1 MKKEESMKWLMILF
15 MALSGVLAVSCNKEA
30 VPMGGG
36 LVEEEHTLTL
46 RVVPDGVRTKALDAD
61 DTPISDG
68 LHRLD
73 LYVFHKNEPILDEH
87 IVLEPN
93 PSGITTYSFKEKKGE
108 RIGVLAIGNLDED
121 TSKLL
126 EGKTL
131 GQLNNDDDPEAW
143 IVLSANNFATDRI
156 VMVGAN
162 DYQFTKDGNV
172 SIELRRLMYR
182 IDIGKIIVAP
192 ENDEILGKEIYVKN
206 IALTNICNYFVPLNS
221 DSIGHF
227 YSWYLFFG
235 NEYNLDNALGAV
247 ERGFE
252 FYKNA
257 PKGWNANG
265 SFTLEG
271 PGILNSSF
279 PYMINSNFQK
289 DPGVLNVDATGVLK
303 EVTHQQY
310 NNAVGEGLMVQAGD
324 MDASHSMNV
333 DKCFYG
339 FMGRGVFNE
348 YSIVSEYKSQNIYPK
363 LVIELSIDGKSW
375 FYPIPLIHPQPNT
388 VYKIDNITIKDYG
401 SEYSN
406 FFPIKYVVDYTIKVA
421 EWSEITI
428 ENMNVGADPVTG
440 EPVELYDEQ

>member
-1 MKKEESMKWLMILF
+1 MKRLMILF
-15 MALSGVLAVSCNKEA
+15 MALSGLLAVSCDKEA
-30 VPMGGG
+30 GPMGGG
-36 LVEEEHTLTL
+36 LVEDEHILTV
-46 RVVPDGVRTKALDAD
+46 RVVTDGVRTKALDSD

-87 IVLEPN
+87 IVLEPD

-121 TSKLL
+121 TAKLL

-192 ENDEILGKEIYVKN
+192 ENDELLGKEIYVKN

-271 PGILNSSF
+271 PGILNGSF

>member
-1 MKKEESMKWLMILF
+1 MKWLMILF

-30 VPMGGG
+30 GPMGGG
-36 LVEEEHTLTL
+36 LTDEEHTLTI
-46 RVVPDGVRTKALDAD
+46 RVVSDGGRTKALDSD
-61 DTPISDG
+61 DVPITDG

-73 LYVFHKNEPILDEH
+73 LYVFHEDEPLLDEH
-87 IVLEPN
+87 IVLEPD

-108 RIGVLAIGNLDED
+108 RLGVLAIGNLDED
-121 TSKLL
+121 TAKLL

-131 GQLNNDDDPEAW
+131 AQLNNDNDPEAW

-192 ENDEILGKEIYVKN
+192 ENEELLGKEIFVKN
-206 IALTNICNYFVPLNS
+206 IAMTNVCNYFVPLKS
-221 DSIGHF
+221 DAIGHF
-227 YSWYLFFG
+227 YTWYLFFG

-252 FYKNA
+252 FYRNA
-257 PKGWNANG
+257 PKGWDANG

-271 PGILNSSF
+271 PGILNGSF

-310 NNAVGEGLMVQAGD
+310 DNVVGEGLMVQAGD

-363 LVIELSIDGKSW
+363 LVIELSIGGKSW

>member
-1 MKKEESMKWLMILF
+1 MKWLMILF

-30 VPMGGG
+30 GPMGGG
-36 LVEEEHTLTL
+36 LTDEEHTLTI
-46 RVVPDGVRTKALDAD
+46 RVVSDGVQTKALDSD

-87 IVLEPN
+87 IVLEPD

-121 TSKLL
+121 TAKLL

-192 ENDEILGKEIYVKN
+192 ENDELLGKEIYVKN

-271 PGILNSSF
+271 PGILNGSF

-406 FFPIKYVVDYTIKVA
+406 FFPVKYVVDYTIKVA

>member
-1 MKKEESMKWLMILF
+1 
-15 MALSGVLAVSCNKEA
+15 
-30 VPMGGG
+30 MGGG
-36 LVEEEHTLTL
+36 LTDEEHTLTI
-46 RVVPDGVRTKALDAD
+46 RVVSDGVRTKALDSD
-61 DTPISDG
+61 DVPITDG

-73 LYVFHKNEPILDEH
+73 LYVFHEDEPLLDEH
-87 IVLEPN
+87 IVLEPD

-108 RIGVLAIGNLDED
+108 RLGVLAIGNLDED
-121 TSKLL
+121 TAKLL

-131 GQLNNDDDPEAW
+131 AQLNNDNDPEAW

-192 ENDEILGKEIYVKN
+192 ENEELLGKEIYVKN

-271 PGILNSSF
+271 PGILNGSF

-421 EWSEITI
+421 EWSEITV

-440 EPVELYDEQ
+440 EPVELYNEQ

>member
-1 MKKEESMKWLMILF
+1 MKWLMILF
-15 MALSGVLAVSCNKEA
+15 MALSGVLAVSCNKVA
-30 VPMGGG
+30 GPMGGG
-36 LVEEEHTLTL
+36 LTDEEHTLTI
-46 RVVPDGVRTKALDAD
+46 RVVSDGVRTKALDSD
-61 DTPISDG
+61 EVPITDG

-73 LYVFHKNEPILDEH
+73 LYVFHEDEPLLDEH
-87 IVLEPN
+87 IVLEPD

-108 RIGVLAIGNLDED
+108 RLGVLAIGNLDED
-121 TSKLL
+121 TAKLL

-131 GQLNNDDDPEAW
+131 AQLNNDNDPEAW

-192 ENDEILGKEIYVKN
+192 ENDELLGKEIYVKN

-271 PGILNSSF
+271 PGILNGSF

-421 EWSEITI
+421 EWSEITV

-440 EPVELYDEQ
+440 EPVELYNEQ

>member
-1 MKKEESMKWLMILF
+1 MKRLMILF
-15 MALSGVLAVSCNKEA
+15 MALSGVLAVSCDKEA
-30 VPMGGG
+30 GPVGGG
-36 LVEEEHTLTL
+36 LTDEEHTLTI
-46 RVVPDGVRTKALDAD
+46 RVVSDGVRTKALDSD
-61 DTPISDG
+61 DVPITDG

-73 LYVFHKNEPILDEH
+73 LYVFHEDEPLLDEH
-87 IVLEPN
+87 IVLEPD

-108 RIGVLAIGNLDED
+108 RLGVLAIGNLDED
-121 TSKLL
+121 TAKLL

-131 GQLNNDDDPEAW
+131 AQLNNDNDPEAW

-192 ENDEILGKEIYVKN
+192 ENEELLGKEIFVKN

-271 PGILNSSF
+271 PGILNGSF

>member
-1 MKKEESMKWLMILF
+1 
-15 MALSGVLAVSCNKEA
+15 
-30 VPMGGG
+30 MGGG

-121 TSKLL
+121 TAKLL

-162 DYQFTKDGNV
+162 DYQFTKDGSV

-192 ENDEILGKEIYVKN
+192 ENDELLGKEIYVKN

-271 PGILNSSF
+271 PGILNGSF

-421 EWSEITI
+421 EWSEITV

-440 EPVELYDEQ
+440 EPVELYNEQ

>member
-1 MKKEESMKWLMILF
+1 
-15 MALSGVLAVSCNKEA
+15 
-30 VPMGGG
+30 MGGG
-36 LVEEEHTLTL
+36 LVEEELTLTL

-192 ENDEILGKEIYVKN
+192 ENDELLGKEIYVKN

-271 PGILNSSF
+271 PGILNGSF

-421 EWSEITI
+421 EWSEITV

-440 EPVELYDEQ
+440 EPVELYNEQ

>member
-1 MKKEESMKWLMILF
+1 MKRLMILF
-15 MALSGVLAVSCNKEA
+15 MALSGVLAVSCDKEA
-30 VPMGGG
+30 GPVGGG
-36 LVEEEHTLTL
+36 LADEEHTLTV
-46 RVVPDGVRTKALDAD
+46 RVVTDGVRTKALDAD
-61 DTPISDG
+61 NTPITDG

-73 LYVFHKNEPILDEH
+73 LYIFHKNEPILDEH
-87 IVLEPN
+87 IMLEPD

-121 TSKLL
+121 TAKLL

-182 IDIGKIIVAP
+182 IDVGKIIVAP
-192 ENDEILGKEIYVKN
+192 ENEELLGKEIYVKN
-206 IALTNICNYFVPLNS
+206 IVLTNICNYFVPLNS

-252 FYKNA
+252 FYRNA
-257 PKGWNANG
+257 PKGWDANG

-271 PGILNSSF
+271 PGILNGSF

-310 NNAVGEGLMVQAGD
+310 DNVVGEGLMVQAGD

-406 FFPIKYVVDYTIKVA
+406 FFPVKYVVDYTIKVA

>member
-1 MKKEESMKWLMILF
+1 MKWLMILF

-46 RVVPDGVRTKALDAD
+46 RVVPDGVRTKVLDAD

-87 IVLEPN
+87 IVLEPD

-192 ENDEILGKEIYVKN
+192 ENDELLGKEIYVKN

-271 PGILNSSF
+271 PGILNGSF

-421 EWSEITI
+421 EWSEITV

>member
-1 MKKEESMKWLMILF
+1 
-15 MALSGVLAVSCNKEA
+15 
-30 VPMGGG
+30 
-36 LVEEEHTLTL
+36 
-46 RVVPDGVRTKALDAD
+46 
-61 DTPISDG
+61 
-68 LHRLD
+68 
-73 LYVFHKNEPILDEH
+73 
-87 IVLEPN
+87 
-93 PSGITTYSFKEKKGE
+93 
-108 RIGVLAIGNLDED
+108 
-121 TSKLL
+121 
-126 EGKTL
+126 
-131 GQLNNDDDPEAW
+131 
-143 IVLSANNFATDRI
+143 
-156 VMVGAN
+156 MVGAN

-271 PGILNSSF
+271 PGILNGSF

-289 DPGVLNVDATGVLK
+289 NPGVLNVDATGVLK

-421 EWSEITI
+421 EWSEITV

-440 EPVELYDEQ
+440 EPVELYDKQ

>member
-1 MKKEESMKWLMILF
+1 MKWLMILF

-192 ENDEILGKEIYVKN
+192 ENDELLGKEIYVKN
-206 IALTNICNYFVPLNS
+206 IALTNICNYFVPLYS

-271 PGILNSSF
+271 PGILNGSF

>member
-1 MKKEESMKWLMILF
+1 MKRLMILF
-15 MALSGVLAVSCNKEA
+15 LALSGLLAVSCDKEA
-30 VPMGGG
+30 GPMGGG
-36 LVEEEHTLTL
+36 LVEDEHILTV
-46 RVVPDGVRTKALDAD
+46 RVVTDGVRTKALDSD

-87 IVLEPN
+87 IVLEPD

-121 TSKLL
+121 TAKLL

-192 ENDEILGKEIYVKN
+192 ENDELLGKEIYVKN

-271 PGILNSSF
+271 PGILNGSF

-440 EPVELYDEQ
+440 EPVELYDEL

>member
-1 MKKEESMKWLMILF
+1 MKWLMILF

-271 PGILNSSF
+271 PGILNGSF

-348 YSIVSEYKSQNIYPK
+348 YRIVSEYKSQNIYPK

-421 EWSEITI
+421 EWSEITV

-440 EPVELYDEQ
+440 EPVELYNEQ

>member
-1 MKKEESMKWLMILF
+1 MKWLMILF
-15 MALSGVLAVSCNKEA
+15 MALSGVLAVSCNKGA
-30 VPMGGG
+30 GPMGGG
-36 LVEEEHTLTL
+36 LTDEEHTLTI
-46 RVVPDGVRTKALDAD
+46 RVVSDGVRTKALDSD
-61 DTPISDG
+61 DVPVTDG

-73 LYVFHKNEPILDEH
+73 LYVFHEDEPLLDEH
-87 IVLEPN
+87 IVLEPD

-108 RIGVLAIGNLDED
+108 RLGVLAIGNLDED
-121 TSKLL
+121 TAKLL

-131 GQLNNDDDPEAW
+131 AQLNNDNDPEAW

-192 ENDEILGKEIYVKN
+192 ENDELLGKEIYVKN

-271 PGILNSSF
+271 PGILNGSF

>member
-1 MKKEESMKWLMILF
+1 MKWLMILF

-87 IVLEPN
+87 IVLEPD

-121 TSKLL
+121 TAKLL

-182 IDIGKIIVAP
+182 IDVGKIIVAP
-192 ENDEILGKEIYVKN
+192 ENEELLGKEIYVKN

-271 PGILNSSF
+271 PGILNGSF

-289 DPGVLNVDATGVLK
+289 NPGVLNVDATGVLK

-421 EWSEITI
+421 EWSEITV

-440 EPVELYDEQ
+440 EPVELYNEQ

>member
-1 MKKEESMKWLMILF
+1 MKRLMILF
-15 MALSGVLAVSCNKEA
+15 MALSGLLAVSCDKEA
-30 VPMGGG
+30 GPMGGG
-36 LVEEEHTLTL
+36 LVEDEHILTV
-46 RVVPDGVRTKALDAD
+46 RVVTDGVRTKALDSD

-87 IVLEPN
+87 IVLEAD

-121 TSKLL
+121 TAKLL

-192 ENDEILGKEIYVKN
+192 ENDELLGKEIYVKN
-206 IALTNICNYFVPLNS
+206 IAFTNICNYFVPLNS

-271 PGILNSSF
+271 PGILNGSF

-440 EPVELYDEQ
+440 EPVELYDEL

>member
-1 MKKEESMKWLMILF
+1 
-15 MALSGVLAVSCNKEA
+15 
-30 VPMGGG
+30 MGGG
-36 LVEEEHTLTL
+36 LVEDEHILTV
-46 RVVPDGVRTKALDAD
+46 RVVTDGVRTKALDSD

-87 IVLEPN
+87 IVLEPD

-121 TSKLL
+121 TAKLL

-192 ENDEILGKEIYVKN
+192 ENDELLGKEIYVKN

-271 PGILNSSF
+271 PGILNGSF

-421 EWSEITI
+421 EWSEITV